1 VSWAS
6 CSHLYPIGQSVQN
19 LVDAVQVQTDPATA
33 AQAVLSLSAVTA
45 LQRATSAAIAVL
57 VAVQVPAVA
66 AVSPTLLL

>member
-1 VSWAS
+1 M
-6 CSHLYPIGQSVQN
+6 QN
-19 LVDAVQVQTDPATA
+19 LVDVAQVQTDPATA

>member
-1 VSWAS
+1 
-6 CSHLYPIGQSVQN
+6 VQN

-45 LQRATSAAIAVL
+45 LQRATSAAFAVS

>member
-1 VSWAS
+1 M
-6 CSHLYPIGQSVQN
+6 QN
-19 LVDAVQVQTDPATA
+19 LVDVAQVQTDPATA

-45 LQRATSAAIAVL
+45 LQRATSAAIAVS